1 MVMIM
6 KRIRAIFFAAILSA
20 LSAVLASGQSVGSL
34 VGQVTDANG
43 AVIPGATVTAVAA
56 DGKQKQAV
64 SNARGEYSITGLVSG
79 KYTVKSIA
87 PKFALYENVEV
98 QISAGERNELVI
110 ILAVAGV
117 EENVDVSLDEQIS
130 TDPNANKDATI
141 LKGKDLDA
149 LPDDPDELAAALQ
162 ALAGAAAGPNGGQ
175 IYIDGFTG
183 GQLPSKDAIREIR
196 INSNPF
202 SAEFDRLGFGR
213 IEILTR
219 PGSDRFRG
227 NINGSFN
234 DESLNS
240 RNPFALNRAATQ
252 SRNFGINYSGPLKKG
267 KASFF
272 VEANNRQNDNN
283 AVINAQVLDTGFN
296 IVTFRQ
302 DVSQPTRRFSVS
314 PRLDLAINDRNTLVF
329 RYNYGRGTN
338 KNQGIGDTSLL
349 SRAFEST
356 NREHE
361 FRVTET
367 TIINAKTVNETRFEF
382 LDNNNR
388 QNGDNSI
395 PTISVSSAFTGGGA
409 SIGKSFNLNKVV
421 EINNFTSTS
430 FGKNLQH
437 GFKFG
442 GRYRWVDVTNRSEG
456 NYAGT
461 YSFPGFFGADA
472 CDINTDLVVSSIEQ
486 YRCKLTGAAGVR
498 YNPTQFTLTT
508 GNPEIGVKQTEVG
521 LFATNDWKISPA
533 LLLSFGLRYE
543 NQTNISSNLN
553 FAPRFGFAWSPGAG
567 GSRAPKMVFRGGA
580 GVFYERFGQNNTLQ
594 VLRNNGVNQLNLLV
608 SANDPDPVRR
618 AIAVSLLSQPVFTST
633 GVTNSLTAA
642 QILGAL
648 PQSASTIRTVAD
660 DLQAP
665 YTMQAAISM
674 ERTFATKYTLA
685 TTFVTSRTL
694 HTIRTRNV
702 NAPVCAT
709 PTSCAGALR
718 PIQTQGNINLFES
731 SGVVNSNRI
740 NLNLRA
746 NISAKYSFFANYSLG
761 FSNGDDATPAYM
773 YDLAGEY
780 GRTGGDI
787 RHNVIIVGNVTLPW
801 SISMNPFISIRSGVP
816 FNITKGVDQNG
827 DGFFTERPTFGELQT
842 RCNELGLTASYCDI
856 GANPLTSILPRNW
869 GEGPGS
875 VSVNLNI
882 RKNFAF
888 GKTAGQQTAS
898 AQGQR
903 GGGGP
908 GGGGPGGG
916 GQMVMMG
923 GGGRGPGGGGGFGGF
938 AGGDARKP
946 YNLSVGVNV
955 NNLFNIVNLGT
966 PIGGLNSS
974 RFGQSTSVGGVFGGF
989 GGFGG
994 GFGGAGTGPNRR
1006 VELNMR
1012 FSW

>member
-1 MVMIM
+1 M
-6 KRIRAIFFAAILSA
+6 KIFRAVLFVAILSA
-20 LSAVLASGQSVGSL
+20 ISTVAAFAQGVGSL
-34 VGQVTDANG
+34 VGQVTDVNG

-56 DGKQKQAV
+56 DGKEKQSV
-64 SNARGEYSITGLVSG
+64 SNAKGDYSITGLAPG
-79 KYTVKSIA
+79 KYTVKGIA
-87 PKFALYENVEV
+87 PKFALYENADVEV
-98 QISAGERNELVI
+98 AAGTRNELIV

-117 EENVDVSLDEQIS
+117 EESVDVSLDDQVS

-183 GQLPSKDAIREIR
+183 GQLPSKESIREIR

-227 NINGSFN
+227 NLNGSFN

-240 RNPFALNRAATQ
+240 RNPFALNRAPTQ
-252 SRNFGINYSGPLKKG
+252 SRNFGGSYSGPIKKG

-283 AVINAQVLDTGFN
+283 AIINAQVLDPSFN

-314 PRLDLAINDRNTLVF
+314 PRLDFAINERNTLVF

-349 SRAFEST
+349 SRAFGST

-367 TIINAKTVNETRFEF
+367 MIINAKTVNETRFEF
-382 LDNNNR
+382 LDNLNA
-388 QNGDNSI
+388 QTGDNSI

-409 SIGKSFNLNKVV
+409 SIGKSFNRNKVV

-442 GRYRWVDVTNRSEG
+442 GRYRRVAVTNRSAS

-486 YRCKLTGAAGVR
+486 YRCKLTGAVGVR

-508 GNPEIGVKQTEVG
+508 GNPEIDVNQTEVG

-543 NQTNISSNLN
+543 NQTNISSNMN

-567 GSRAPKMVFRGGA
+567 GARAPKMVFRGGA

-594 VLRNNGVNQLNLLV
+594 ALRNNGVNQLTLLV

-618 AIAVSLLSQPVFTST
+618 ATAISLLSQPIFTST
-633 GVTNSLTAA
+633 GVADSLTAGE
-642 QILGAL
+642 ILAAL
-648 PQSASTIRTVAD
+648 PQSASSIRTVAD
-660 DLQAP
+660 DLQSP

-709 PTSCAGALR
+709 ATSCAGAPR
-718 PIQTQGNINLFES
+718 PIQTQGNINAFES
-731 SGVVNSNRI
+731 SGVVNSNRV

-746 NISAKYSFFANYSLG
+746 NISPKYSFFANYSLG
-761 FSNGDDATPAYM
+761 FSNGDEATPAYM

-780 GRTGGDI
+780 GRAGGDI

-801 SISMNPFISIRSGVP
+801 SISMNPFISIRSGNP

-856 GANPLTSILPRNW
+856 GANPLTSIIPRNW

-875 VSVNLNI
+875 VSVNLNV

-903 GGGGP
+903 GGGGGP
-908 GGGGPGGG
+908 AGGGV
-916 GQMVMMG
+916 GQMVMMGG
-923 GGGRGPGGGGGFGGF
+923 GGGRGPGGGGGGGF
-938 AGGDARKP
+938 GGGDARKP
-946 YNLSVGVNV
+946 YNLSVGLNV

-966 PIGGLNSS
+966 PIGSLNSS
-974 RFGQSTSVGGVFGGF
+974 RFGQSTSTGGGFGGF

-994 GFGGAGTGPNRR
+994 GSGPNRR